1 LDHFAMDQCKVTL
14 DSEATLRLQSLSQ
27 LWNTEFVKTGKK
39 QTASISVL
47 EGVSEV
53 QHCQFHGGNPALS
66 IADSVQW
73 GLANTTFSDANM
85 GLSALS
91 PPQLFSA
98 NSFTGNTTGGMITG
112 ADFLLERSVF
122 HNNNVG
128 LVLKGPGKWVQLEFC
143 SFSSNTSAGIQ
154 TNQSKLHVF
163 CSDFAHNTVGIQAS
177 KGQLK
182 LAKNAGNTFE
192 NNTVGVSF
200 QSLERLEL
208 QQGHNTFNQQVLYD
222 VTGSFSPSASLS
234 YNGSYHYIY
243 ADNTSFSKANS
254 NLLTV
259 GKDTVYLLY
268 ASSQPPS
275 VLLCPTKGGRKSED
289 VSWSRTDSLPEFV
302 AFPNPGNEWVELVFL
317 TTSTKAELAVFNP
330 QGEQVYL
337 EELPIGTYRKQL
349 NIPGSAGLYLVR
361 LIDGDRIAQLRWLK
375 LD

>member
-1 LDHFAMDQCKVTL
+1 
-14 DSEATLRLQSLSQ
+14 
-27 LWNTEFVKTGKK
+27 
-39 QTASISVL
+39 
-47 EGVSEV
+47 
-53 QHCQFHGGNPALS
+53 
-66 IADSVQW
+66 
-73 GLANTTFSDANM
+73 
-85 GLSALS
+85 
-91 PPQLFSA
+91 
-98 NSFTGNTTGGMITG
+98 
-112 ADFLLERSVF
+112 
-122 HNNNVG
+122 
-128 LVLKGPGKWVQLEFC
+128 
-143 SFSSNTSAGIQ
+143 
-154 TNQSKLHVF
+154 
-163 CSDFAHNTVGIQAS
+163 
-177 KGQLK
+177 
-182 LAKNAGNTFE
+182 
-192 NNTVGVSF
+192 VSF
-200 QSLERLEL
+200 QSLDKLEL

-330 QGEQVYL
+330 QGEQIYL